1 MRTIPYTREI
11 ISNTRDIMWGK
22 ILQDSSVE
30 DSPLPTSPLPA
41 VSPPP
46 PLDVSIRKLLPPDC
60 KLEQKSAPESTPDAA
75 AAAVA
80 SKSPSFLPTDSDTSL
95 KSPEMQEGARGE
107 DFLGKSS
114 WKGWSDVVAID

>member
-11 ISNTRDIMWGK
+11 ISNTRDIMWGN

-30 DSPLPTSPLPA
+30 DSPLPTSP

-75 AAAVA
+75 AAAV
-80 SKSPSFLPTDSDTSL
+80 SPTDSDTSL
-95 KSPEMQEGARGE
+95 KSPETQEGDGYE
-107 DFLGKSS
+107 DM
-114 WKGWSDVVAID
+114 DVASF